1 MTLFS
6 VLAFAALASAKWIVP
21 GARWYDTDGN
31 LFNAHA
37 GGLCVD
43 RESGKFYW
51 FGEHKT
57 EEQEEGGGISV
68 YSSDDLAT
76 WESHGLALRPE
87 EGHEFVS
94 PESIIQRPKVLYSE
108 ETGKYHMWWHADD
121 RNYSLLLQGLATS
134 DNIAGPYKFQHAVSP
149 LGNWSQDF
157 GAFTD
162 YKTGKSYAL
171 YSNGDKVEGRDVYV
185 SEFNKNLT
193 DVEKVTFRFNKYDF
207 EAPTIIQ
214 TEKSY
219 WTFMSHK
226 TGYRPNSE

>member
-57 EEQEEGGGISV
+57 EEQAEGGGISV

-76 WESHGLALRPE
+76 WESHDVVARRRPQLQPSTPRPRNIRQHRRPLQIPTRRLPPRKLVPRLRRL
-87 EGHEFVS
+87 HRL
-94 PESIIQRPKVLYSE
+94 QDRKVV
-108 ETGKYHMWWHADD
+108 
-121 RNYSLLLQGLATS
+121 RSLLQ
-134 DNIAGPYKFQHAVSP
+134 
-149 LGNWSQDF
+149 
-157 GAFTD
+157 
-162 YKTGKSYAL
+162 
-171 YSNGDKVEGRDVYV
+171 R
-185 SEFNKNLT
+185 
-193 DVEKVTFRFNKYDF
+193 
-207 EAPTIIQ
+207 
-214 TEKSY
+214 
-219 WTFMSHK
+219 
-226 TGYRPNSE
+226 

>member
-1 MTLFS
+1 MIATMTLFS

-76 WESHGLALRPE
+76 WESHGLALSLSPKLTLGIVTDVLQSLRKVTSLFRQRVSSNDPRCSTAKKQE
-87 EGHEFVS
+87 NTTYVLPLSSNHQADFVS
-94 PESIIQRPKVLYSE
+94 LDVVARRRPQLQPF
-108 ETGKYHMWWHADD
+108 APRP
-121 RNYSLLLQGLATS
+121 RNIRQHRRPLQ
-134 DNIAGPYKFQHAVSP
+134 I
-149 LGNWSQDF
+149 
-157 GAFTD
+157 
-162 YKTGKSYAL
+162 
-171 YSNGDKVEGRDVYV
+171 
-185 SEFNKNLT
+185 
-193 DVEKVTFRFNKYDF
+193 
-207 EAPTIIQ
+207 PT
-214 TEKSY
+214 
-219 WTFMSHK
+219 
-226 TGYRPNSE
+226 RRLPPR